1 MHFRR
6 RIALVT
12 GATAIL
18 ASLVAAPVF
27 AADSSGWHTNS
38 LALTTSSVDGC
49 KVQWWGYVDSAHT
62 NEYSYCSGNI
72 GLQIRY
78 KLYSGSLTYTSNV
91 DWGYSYVDVG
101 APIVLQSNTHH

>member
-6 RIALVT
+6 CIALVT

-49 KVQWWGYVDSAHT
+49 KVQWGGMSTQLTPTSTPIALAISGY
-62 NEYSYCSGNI
+62 
-72 GLQIRY
+72 RY
-78 KLYSGSLTYTSNV
+78 GTSCT
-91 DWGYSYVDVG
+91 
-101 APIVLQSNTHH
+101 AAA